1 MTDERRLVALE
12 LKFMH
17 QERLLEELSGVLAE
31 QQKEIARLTAELGAL
46 RERLRAAEEPVPNEP
61 PPHY

>member
-1 MTDERRLVALE
+1 MIDERRVVELE

-17 QERLLEELSGVLAE
+17 QERLLEELSGVLAA
-31 QQKEIARLTAELGAL
+31 QQKELAQLTAELSAL
-46 RERLRAAEEPVPNEP
+46 RERLRAAEEAVPNEP

>member
-1 MTDERRLVALE
+1 MIDERRVVALE

-17 QERLLEELSGVLAE
+17 QERLLEELSGVLAA
-31 QQKEIARLTAELGAL
+31 QQKELAQLTAELSAL
-46 RERLRAAEEPVPNEP
+46 RERLRAAEDVVPNEP